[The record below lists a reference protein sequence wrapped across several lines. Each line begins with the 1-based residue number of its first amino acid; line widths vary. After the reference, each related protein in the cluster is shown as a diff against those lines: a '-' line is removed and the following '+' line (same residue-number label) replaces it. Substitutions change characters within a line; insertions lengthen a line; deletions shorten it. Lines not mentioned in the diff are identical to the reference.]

1 MNISFLISRRSRTT
15 AVLGFLGV
23 LATFSLPARADRLPV
38 GPVEELRQALR
49 SDKDGLRTEAGLK
62 FRESTLQ
69 KRLGAIQSLG
79 DISQAL
85 LLSEWKDTSGA
96 NPEAGVIDARIRAQL
111 ADRFVA
117 EVRRT
122 LEKGDRISR
131 AAAAGLVG
139 DTATLARE
147 RNAESIAVQ
156 GAFEQ
161 LAKDLIRA
169 IKDPES
175 IVRLQAI
182 RSLGNIQIQAAA
194 STIEPLGSLLTN
206 PSVDERRAAGEA
218 LVSQIRALSR
228 VRIVFSPT
236 LQSTTGSFAVS
247 REVRLQVVEAVLRA
261 AAKGLADPETGAR
274 KPITDPEV
282 RRLSAEVLFLT
293 AQVLSDSDLIV
304 SVRLDFELPPEGRPL
319 TESERKDIERTRI
332 DVLRE
337 RKELKPLLTAFSD
350 LVPKLAAAAS
360 DKDPIVREHVIRTL
374 EEMGNARQKL
384 LWRAATVPAFQP
396 TNGGA
401 LPADGD
407 KKDKAK
413 PADDGDAR
421 LRDSEGIRYAGTET
435 VQPLPPLRLPAGED
449 PLLEGLEK
457 ALRAL
462 ALALNDPKATVRL
475 AAVDALETLGDD
487 AAPVAPQL
495 AWALTDP
502 DHFVRW
508 AAARTLGRMSPE
520 KAKSEKVV
528 PYLIKMLDD
537 PDLDLRLIAAQ
548 SLERYGPAAKDAVT
562 ALGKATGTGDPE
574 IRRAA
579 IRALVGVGTDA
590 APVIPDIGAA
600 LSNSDVRVRRTA
612 AEALSRFGTLA
623 KPAGPALRK
632 AIEDTDAEVRRFA
645 ADALLNIK

>member
-1 MNISFLISRRSRTT
+1 
-15 AVLGFLGV
+15 LGFLGV
-23 LATFSLPARADRLPV
+23 LATFTLQARADRLPA

-62 FRESTLQ
+62 FRETTLQ
-69 KRLGAIQSLG
+69 KRLGAIQALG

-96 NPEAGVIDARIRAQL
+96 NPEAGVIDARVRAQL

-122 LEKGDRISR
+122 LEKGDSVSR

-169 IKDPES
+169 TKDPEA

-194 STIEPLGSLLTN
+194 STIEPLGSLLAN
-206 PSVDERRAAGEA
+206 PSADERRAAGEA

-236 LQSTTGSFAVS
+236 LGSNTGSFAVS

-261 AAKGLADPETGAR
+261 AAKGLTDPETGVR

-282 RRLSAEVLFLT
+282 RRLSSEVLFLT

-304 SVRLDFELPPEGRPL
+304 SVRLDYELPPEGRPL
-319 TESERKDIERTRI
+319 TESERKEIERTRT

-337 RKELKPLLTAFSD
+337 RKELKPLLTAFRD
-350 LVPKLAAAAS
+350 LAPTLSAAAS

-396 TNGGA
+396 AN
-401 LPADGD
+401 DGPD
-407 KKDKAK
+407 KKESK
-413 PADDGDAR
+413 PAGDDDAR
-421 LRDSEGIRYAGTET
+421 LRDSEGVRYAGTESA
-435 VQPLPPLRLPAGED
+435 QPLPPLRLPAGED

-457 ALRAL
+457 SMRAL
-462 ALALNDPKATVRL
+462 ALALNDPKAAVRL

-487 AAPVAPQL
+487 ASPVAPQL

-508 AAARTLGRMSPE
+508 AAARALGRMSPE

-548 SLERYGPAAKDAVT
+548 SLERYGPAAKAAVA
-562 ALGKATGTGDPE
+562 ALGRATGTGDPE

-579 IRALVGVGTDA
+579 IRALAGVGTDS
-590 APVIPDIGAA
+590 APAIPEIGAA

-612 AEALSRFGTLA
+612 AEALSRFGALA
-623 KPAGPALRK
+623 KPAAPALRK
-632 AIEDTDAEVRRFA
+632 AIEDNDAEVRRYA
-645 ADALLNIK
+645 ADALLNTK